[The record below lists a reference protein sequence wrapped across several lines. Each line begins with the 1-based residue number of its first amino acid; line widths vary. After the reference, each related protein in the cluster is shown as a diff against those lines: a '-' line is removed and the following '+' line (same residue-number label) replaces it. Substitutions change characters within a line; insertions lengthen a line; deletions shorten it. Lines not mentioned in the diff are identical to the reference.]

1 MVTFKINGMDFS
13 SLVVKI
19 DRTADKLDKF
29 AERTLDG
36 DIKREIIGTYINY
49 KLTFG
54 NNLKDK
60 DLYNQMFI
68 ELIRPVDFVT
78 ITMPVPVS
86 NTNYSF
92 SGYIAS
98 VKDSI
103 IYLSDKEQI
112 YEGLECDIV
121 TKKPTW
127 RAGNNSPI
135 WS

>member
-1 MVTFKINGMDFS
+1 MVTFKINGTDFS

-36 DIKREIIGTYINY
+36 DIKREIIGTYVNY

-54 NNLKDK
+54 NNMKNK
-60 DLYNQMFI
+60 DLYNQMFL

-86 NTNYSF
+86 NADYSF

-98 VKDSI
+98 VKDSV

-127 RAGNNSPI
+127 RAGSNNPI